1 MGEYGISDMEAK
13 ASFVKIFP
21 KKRDNLI
28 ADIRNNFFSKDKT
41 KIVDAV
47 KAFIILLKQKD
58 YIGDLLECI
67 VQQIKMRTEVS
78 IETFMRGLM
87 FAMMHYQKLFSDNM
101 LADVE
106 IGLSY
111 LLKELDIKRD
121 DSSDIVHTK
130 LINKKSMAEL
140 VVEMKKFYSK
150 NKKSI
155 SQEMIEIEKS
165 LTDENEFAEI
175 RNILI

>member
-1 MGEYGISDMEAK
+1 
-13 ASFVKIFP
+13 
-21 KKRDNLI
+21 
-28 ADIRNNFFSKDKT
+28 
-41 KIVDAV
+41 
-47 KAFIILLKQKD
+47 
-58 YIGDLLECI
+58 
-67 VQQIKMRTEVS
+67 
-78 IETFMRGLM
+78 MRGLM

-121 DSSDIVHTK
+121 DSMDIVHAK
-130 LINKKSMAEL
+130 LMNKKDMAEL

-150 NKKSI
+150 NKKNI

-175 RNILI
+175 RNILS